1 MFSIAHSVAQKAQNY
16 ITVNGIDGQFATFAE
31 AIAAAAALMPVP
43 EVLTYTVYGEIADD
57 LAAADFSAG
66 LTGVKTVELIGG
78 NDSATLL
85 SANLAFGTYDAV
97 MKDLAF
103 PNALTIKTSTSKAPH
118 YNVAIDGCAF
128 NNTVNFTWA
137 DYGNANATVS
147 NSTFVNTVETYNG
160 FALTFQGGGYA
171 EKFVFCNNTV
181 TGYQR
186 GINLTSTETYYEVYG
201 NTISTTYIGRS
212 AVQFSKG
219 ARCIVQNNTITSAGN
234 AFTFHDEIDTDAKI
248 VIVDNT
254 INAKYLVYD
263 VGNGSEIEA
272 FWDAQK
278 SCNIEVPGKCNK
290 DGKETDAVHTLTVNL
305 PTEITDYVAWDDAT
319 PIWKKGALAPQAD
332 FTGLAADDIVYL
344 KPACTA
350 PTSEQFELE
359 AAPADSAISYTVKAI
374 PYAVLTVTKD
384 ENVTTVVVTNQLG
397 ETVESGLKVRA
408 DAGVTVAVD
417 ESKLVFAEGY
427 ELDAELSKLSV
438 ALTADATIS
447 VVAKKSGGWHPDPS
461 KDAGKTAEE
470 AYGIPPASKLAGA
483 DAVALG
489 NWAAKNKI
497 DFAAFQ
503 ADPDSFYD
511 AFLLDT
517 TKAGVEEA
525 KKAFKITSITQ
536 DSEGNWIVKVTGD
549 KGDEQ
554 PYNANA
560 LVDIVPYTGIEAGD
574 GAGFF
579 QATLKPIPPTK

>member
-1 MFSIAHSVAQKAQNY
+1 MTDAEQVDIVGLDDNRAATLTLTAAGKTASAIKFANVTIKGGSISGDFGAY
-16 ITVNGIDGQFATFAE
+16 DITFDNVRGETFMLMNGHGGNVVIKDSTFE
-31 AIAAAAALMPVP
+31 TTQENCFRFQDYTYNKPQTIKITNSSFAAAKECLDVNNKRSIF
-43 EVLTYTVYGEIADD
+43 EI
-57 LAAADFSAG
+57 
-66 LTGVKTVELIGG
+66 TGCSFTG
-78 NDSATLL
+78 ATT
-85 SANLAFGTYDAV
+85 NYRG
-97 MKDLAF
+97 
-103 PNALTIKTSTSKAPH
+103 TIKM
-118 YNVAIDGCAF
+118 C
-128 NNTVNFTWA
+128 
-137 DYGNANATVS
+137 NA
-147 NSTFVNTVETYNG
+147 
-160 FALTFQGGGYA
+160 
-171 EKFVFCNNTV
+171 K
-181 TGYQR
+181 R
-186 GINLTSTETYYEVYG
+186 
-201 NTISTTYIGRS
+201 
-212 AVQFSKG
+212 AV
-219 ARCIVQNNTITSAGN
+219 IENNTITAALDGDGN
-234 AFTFHDEIDTDAKI
+234 AIPTEAF
-248 VIVDNT
+248 VIYNTTTLGEENTWIIKGNT
-254 INAKYLVYD
+254 IDNSVAYLF
-263 VGNGSEIEA
+263 GRNTA
-272 FWDAQK
+272 PA
-278 SCNIEVPGKCNK
+278 
-290 DGKETDAVHTLTVNL
+290 ETEVNL
-305 PTEITDYVAWDDAT
+305 PLMLGNTVGADVNVTKGVFKNSTEYDLGFAYDDVKANLPAEITSYTQAAWDDAT
-319 PIWKKGALAPQAD
+319 PIWKKGEAAPQAD

-350 PTSEQFELE
+350 PTSEEFELE

-438 ALTADATIS
+438 ALTANATIS
-447 VVAKKSGGWHPDPS
+447 VVAKKSGGWHPDPQ

-489 NWAAKNKI
+489 NWAANNTI

-574 GAGFF
+574 DAGFF